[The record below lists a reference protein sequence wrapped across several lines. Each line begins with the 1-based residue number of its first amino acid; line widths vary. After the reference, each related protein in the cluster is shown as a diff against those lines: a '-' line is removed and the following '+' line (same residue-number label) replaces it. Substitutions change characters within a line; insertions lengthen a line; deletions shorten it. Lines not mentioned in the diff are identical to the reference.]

1 MTHDDF
7 PSLSQV
13 LALELS
19 QSVPGEVLPLINE
32 IRQRHDAAVV
42 AILFYGSCLRT
53 KKFED
58 EVLDFYV
65 LVDSYRAAYS
75 SWIFRCLNAALPPNV
90 FYLET
95 RDGEK
100 TLRAKYAVITTADFQ
115 RAVTPRSV
123 HAIVWSR
130 FCQPFALVYSR
141 DDTARLTVAQCAV
154 QAVLTFVTRIIPL
167 LPLLPASSDRQRF
180 RSEDLWQRG
189 FRETYGTELR
199 PERPERIRQL
209 YAVATDRYDQV
220 ASAALRELERRGL
233 LRVNHEGEWLS
244 VTMPRQS
251 RQRAVLS
258 WKMRR
263 PLAKA
268 LYAVRLLKSAA
279 TFGDWLPYVLWK
291 LGRHTGK
298 QIELT
303 ERQRRHPLV
312 WGWPVIFRLLWRRDL
327 R

>member
-1 MTHDDF
+1 MTYDAS
-7 PSLSQV
+7 PSLSQF
-13 LALELS
+13 LALELT
-19 QSVPGEVLPLINE
+19 QPAPREALPLVSE
-32 IRQRHDAAVV
+32 IRQRHGTAVV
-42 AILFYGSCLRT
+42 AVLFYGSCLRT
-53 KKFED
+53 RKFED

-75 SWIFRCLNAALPPNV
+75 SRTFAWLNAALPPNV
-90 FYLET
+90 FYLEA
-95 RDGEK
+95 RDEQK
-100 TLRAKYAVITTADFQ
+100 TLRAKYAVISTADFQ
-115 RAVTPRSV
+115 QAVTPRSV
-123 HAIVWSR
+123 HAIVWGR
-130 FCQPFALVYSR
+130 FCQPFAPVYARDEAAHILV
-141 DDTARLTVAQCAV
+141 TQCAV
-154 QAVLTFVTRIIPL
+154 QAALTFVSRIV
-167 LPLLPASSDRQRF
+167 PLLPASGDRQRF

-189 FRETYGTELR
+189 FQETYGTELR

-209 YAVATDRYDQV
+209 YTVATDRYDQV
-220 ASAALRELERRGL
+220 ASAALRELEHRGL
-233 LRVNHEGEWLS
+233 LQVNHEGEWVS
-244 VTMPRQS
+244 VAMPRQS
-251 RQRAVLS
+251 RRRAVLS

-303 ERQRRHPLV
+303 ERQRRYPLV

>member
-1 MTHDDF
+1 MQIVSEEVAGPA
-7 PSLSQV
+7 PSEALM
-13 LALELS
+13 LATA
-19 QSVPGEVLPLINE
+19 IHK
-32 IRQRHDAAVV
+32 RHGAAVV

-53 KKFED
+53 KKVED

-75 SWIFRCLNAALPPNV
+75 SWTFIWLNAALPPNV
-90 FYLET
+90 FYLEVQ
-95 RDGEK
+95 DGQK
-100 TLRAKYAVITTADFQ
+100 TLRAKYAVISTADFQ
-115 RAVTPRSV
+115 QAVTPGSG
-123 HAIVWSR
+123 HAIVWGR
-130 FCQPFALVYSR
+130 FCQPFALVYAR
-141 DDTARLTVAQCAV
+141 DDRARAITVDCAAQA
-154 QAVLTFVTRIIPL
+154 ALTFVTRIV
-167 LPLLPASSDRQRF
+167 PLLPALGDLQRF

-199 PERPERIRQL
+199 PESPERIRQI
-209 YAVATDRYDQV
+209 YAVAPSRYDQV
-220 ASAALRELERRGL
+220 ATAALHELERRGL
-233 LRVNHEGEWLS
+233 LLASHEGEWLS
-244 VTMPRQS
+244 VTMPRQQ
-251 RQRAVLS
+251 RQRAALS

-268 LYAVRLLKSAA
+268 LYAVRLLKSAV

-303 ERQRRHPLV
+303 KRQRRHPLV

>member
-1 MTHDDF
+1 MHSDNP
-7 PSLSQV
+7 PSLSQF

-19 QSVPGEVLPLINE
+19 QPAPGEGLPLVDE
-32 IRQRHDAAVV
+32 IRKRHGSAVI

-53 KKFED
+53 RKFED

-75 SWIFRCLNAALPPNV
+75 SWTFTCLNAALPPNV
-90 FYLET
+90 FYLEVQ
-95 RDGEK
+95 EEQK
-100 TLRAKYAVITTADFQ
+100 TLRAKYAVISTADFQ
-115 RAVTPRSV
+115 QAVTPRSV
-123 HAIVWSR
+123 HAIIWGR
-130 FCQPFALVYSR
+130 FCQPFALVYTR
-141 DDTARLTVAQCAV
+141 DETARTTVMQCAV
-154 QAVLTFVTRIIPL
+154 QAALTFVLRIV
-167 LPLLPASSDRQRF
+167 PLLPASGDRQRF
-180 RSEDLWQRG
+180 RAEDMWQRG
-189 FRETYGTELR
+189 FQETYGTELR
-199 PERPERIRQL
+199 PEHPERIRQL
-209 YAVATDRYDQV
+209 YAAATDRYDQV
-220 ASAALRELERRGL
+220 ARAALRELERHGRL
-233 LRVNHEGEWLS
+233 QVAHEGEWLV

-268 LYAVRLLKSAA
+268 LYVVRLLKSAA

-303 ERQRRHPLV
+303 ERQRRYPLV